1 MDFTMQLKINRTY
14 YQTTVKTIV
23 LVYSSMYQIADQL
36 VVKRLL
42 NVLDLSAFFIR

>member
-23 LVYSSMYQIADQL
+23 LVHVYSSMYQIADQL
-36 VVKRLL
+36 VV
-42 NVLDLSAFFIR
+42 

>member
-1 MDFTMQLKINRTY
+1 MDFTMQLKINRY

-36 VVKRLL
+36 VV
-42 NVLDLSAFFIR
+42 